1 MAKNRKG
8 DYPLPKF
15 HFEVKWEGTDFSMG
29 FTEVSGLDFE
39 TEVIEYREGT
49 DQTYTKKK
57 QPGLKKYSNITLKR
71 GSFEGDF
78 DFYNLWKQTFYF
90 QEGNKTKSRYRR
102 LVTIKLL
109 NEEHQSIVTWELDNA
124 WPSKVQ
130 STDLKADANEVA
142 IETMELVHEGLTIQE
157 AKTS

>member
-1 MAKNRKG
+1 MAKAKG

-15 HFEVKWEGTDFSMG
+15 HFMVEWGKDFRIG

-39 TEVIEYREGT
+39 TEVIEYREGNS
-49 DQTYTKKK
+49 KKYNKLK
-57 QPGLKKYSNITLKR
+57 QPGLTKFSNVTMKR
-71 GSFEGDF
+71 GTFEGDF
-78 DFYNLWKQTFYF
+78 DYYELWKKTYMF
-90 QEGNKTKSRYRR
+90 QEGNSTGSKYRR
-102 LVTIKLL
+102 TVTIKLL
-109 NEEHQSIVTWELDNA
+109 NEKHEPIITWVLENA

-157 AKTS
+157 AK